1 MYKNYQQ
8 QFIDEIQDIKESG
21 MWKEVGVIEGK
32 QGTEINVKNDKSDG
46 NDKNIKL
53 LNFCANNYLGLASS
67 DELAGVAKAGI
78 DKYGFGEASVRFIV
92 GTSTIH
98 KDLESEICKF
108 FGTEEAI
115 TYTSCFDANTGLF
128 ETILKEGDAVFSD
141 ELNHASI
148 IDGIRLCKAERFR
161 YKNGDMADLE
171 SKLKEFTS
179 RENKPSPT
187 LPLEKGGGSTVPPSL
202 SKEGVGGVNRKPRM
216 LIATDGVFSM
226 DGITAKLKAICDL
239 ADKYGA
245 MVMVDDSHASG
256 VLGKTGRG
264 SIEQAGVMDRVDI
277 LTSTFG
283 KALGGAGGGF
293 TTGRKEIIQVLHQR
307 SRTTLFSNS
316 LPPMIANTAL
326 YVLQNYDQKFI
337 KHREQLE
344 SNTAYFRKAMESL
357 GFTLGGDGKHPITPV
372 MLGEEKLA
380 GEMARALFQKG
391 IYVRGFTYPVV
402 PKGKARI
409 RVQISSAHT
418 QEQMD
423 KAIEAFKTVG
433 KEMKVIN

>member
-1 MYKNYQQ
+1 MYKAYKQ
-8 QFIDEIQDIKESG
+8 QFEDELKEIKTAG
-21 MWKEVGVIEGK
+21 TWKEEGVLETK
-32 QGTEINVKNDKSDG
+32 QGTKIVANGKN
-46 NDKNIKL
+46 L

-67 DELAGVAKAGI
+67 DELAKAAKEGI
-78 DKYGFGEASVRFIV
+78 DTYGFGEASVRFIV

-98 KDLESEICKF
+98 KDLEKEIAKF
-108 FGTEEAI
+108 FGQEDSI

-128 ETILKEGDAVFSD
+128 ETISKEGDAIFSD

-161 YKNGDMADLE
+161 FKNSDMGDLE
-171 SKLKEFTS
+171 DKLKEFSS
-179 RENKPSPT
+179 RMNT
-187 LPLEKGGGSTVPPSL
+187 D
-202 SKEGVGGVNRKPRM
+202 KETDEHGRAPRL

-226 DGITAKLKAICDL
+226 DGITAKLKEICDL

-245 MVMVDDSHASG
+245 LVMVDDSHASG

-264 SIEQAGVMDRVDI
+264 SIEQAGVVDRIDI

-293 TTGRKEIIQVLHQR
+293 TAGRKEIIQVLHQR

-316 LPPMIANTAL
+316 LPPAIANAAL
-326 YVLQNYDQKFI
+326 YVLQNYDEKFI
-337 KHREQLE
+337 NNRETLE
-344 SNTAYFRKAMESL
+344 ANTSYFRSAMEKL

-380 GEMARALFQKG
+380 SDMASALSEKG

-409 RVQISSAHT
+409 RVQISAAHT
-418 QEQMD
+418 KEQMC
-423 KAIEAFKTVG
+423 KAVKAFEEVG
-433 KEMKVIN
+433 KEMGVLK